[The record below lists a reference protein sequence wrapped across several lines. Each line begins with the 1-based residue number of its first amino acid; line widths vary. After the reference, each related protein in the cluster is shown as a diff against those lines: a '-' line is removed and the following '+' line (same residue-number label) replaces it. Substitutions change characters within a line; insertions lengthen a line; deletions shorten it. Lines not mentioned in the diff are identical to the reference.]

1 MAEFP
6 QAVSGDTTP
15 SANWVCPMAKAGL
28 THRLPIYNPTAC
40 CGNSFVCVPPYDFP
54 QGTPFILFRSQLLN
68 YRQNLKRSVRVPGE
82 TGTDLTLK
90 KTSRWPRTHEKML
103 CATYH
108 QGHVGANARVIL
120 FNEILHSPRSK
131 RLAKTCKTLSEPS
144 FAWIVCIIPRTC
156 ALPR

>member
-6 QAVSGDTTP
+6 QAVSG
-15 SANWVCPMAKAGL
+15 
-28 THRLPIYNPTAC
+28 
-40 CGNSFVCVPPYDFP
+40 NSFVCVPPYDLCKLGLSYGKGRVNTRYDFP
-54 QGTPFILFRSQLLN
+54 QGTPFILFRRQLLN
-68 YRQNLKRSVRVPGE
+68 YRQNLKRSARVPGG

-103 CATYH
+103 CVTYH
-108 QGHVGANARVIL
+108 QGHVGANAHVIL
-120 FNEILHSPRSK
+120 FNKILYSPRSK

-156 ALPR
+156 ALAR